1 MAETSDFHPFP
12 KGNTPKEEF
21 ALYTGQGGPGFSPLL
36 SGITW
41 PNPSYEIKRSSGEC
55 HVFEYVLDGKGYVRQ
70 GEKLLTLEKGEV
82 DMDGM
87 VDSLIYSSNESY
99 RKSGESLFN
108 RLFR

>member
-70 GEKLLTLEKGEV
+70 GEKLLTLEKGDAYVLRE
-82 DMDGM
+82 G
-87 VDSLIYSSNESY
+87 
-99 RKSGESLFN
+99 
-108 RLFR
+108 